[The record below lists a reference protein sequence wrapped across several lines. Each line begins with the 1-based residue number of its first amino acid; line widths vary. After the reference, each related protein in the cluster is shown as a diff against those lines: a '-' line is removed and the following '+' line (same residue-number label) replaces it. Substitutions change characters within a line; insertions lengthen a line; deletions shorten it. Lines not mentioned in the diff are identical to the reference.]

1 MARQRR
7 FEVHP
12 RVVDDLR
19 AIRRQSEKLAV
30 VVLTRLADLKA
41 GRIEGR
47 PLQDLPGTGDLSDC
61 RKIYVGL
68 TAMMPTHR
76 IVYRVKDNGAVEV
89 IEVVVV
95 GEREALAVYLEA
107 VRRLGA
113 QG

>member
-1 MARQRR
+1 LARQRR
-7 FEVHP
+7 FQVHP
-12 RVVDDLR
+12 QVADDIR
-19 AIRRQSEKLAV
+19 AIRRQNEKLAI
-30 VVLTRLADLKA
+30 VVLGKLADLRA
-41 GRIEGR
+41 GRVEGQ

-68 TAMMPTHR
+68 TAMMPSHR

-107 VRRLGA
+107 IRRLGG